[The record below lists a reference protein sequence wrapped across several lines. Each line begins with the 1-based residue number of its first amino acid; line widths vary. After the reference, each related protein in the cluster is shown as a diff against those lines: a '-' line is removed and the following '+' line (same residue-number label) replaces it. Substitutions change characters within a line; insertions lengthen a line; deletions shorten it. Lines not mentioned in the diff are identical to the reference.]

1 MGKYRSPGECAADR
15 TQKSRGNR
23 GQKARWQVTRT
34 GVDKKRGQFKE
45 NGELAK
51 IYCKD

>member
-1 MGKYRSPGECAADR
+1 MLQIGRSRAEDGK
-15 TQKSRGNR
+15 KSRGNW
-23 GQKARWQVTRT
+23 GQKARWQVMRT